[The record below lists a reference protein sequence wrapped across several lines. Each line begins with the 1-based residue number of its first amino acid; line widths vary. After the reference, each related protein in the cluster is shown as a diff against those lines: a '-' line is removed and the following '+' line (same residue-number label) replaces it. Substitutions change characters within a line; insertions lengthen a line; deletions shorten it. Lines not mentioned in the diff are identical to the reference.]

1 MIDWKD
7 EYKRRLRSIDE
18 AVATVKS
25 NDDIVVA
32 MCASEPQGLMGALHK
47 RAGSVENVKV
57 FSCLTLKPYDFFM
70 KPEMKGIFELNSW
83 FHTAGIR
90 EVVKKGYGTATYVPN
105 MLHRAATDRMYARR
119 PDVFMGACT
128 PPDRHGNVYLAMSLT
143 YEKDVLENAGRVILE
158 VNEKMPRVFGDTLVN
173 VRDVDIFV
181 ENTQEVPEM
190 PGAQPGEVDMLIGS
204 HIAELVEDGS
214 TIQLGIGGIPNAVA
228 LSLKDKRDL
237 GVHTEMFVDS
247 MMDLYEMGVLT
258 NRKKGFM
265 KDRAVTTFCMGSKRL
280 YDWIDDNPVVEFH
293 RGKWVNDP
301 CVVRQNTRMV
311 SINTCLSVDLTGQVA
326 SESLGPVQYSGTGGQ
341 TDTAVGA
348 VEGLDGLGK
357 SIIACYSTAKG
368 GTIST
373 ITPLL
378 AEGSAVTL
386 HRSNVDFV
394 VTENGIASLRG
405 RSVRERAKALI
416 AIAHPDHRKDLAE
429 RAKALDILW

>member
-1 MIDWKD
+1 
-7 EYKRRLRSIDE
+7 
-18 AVATVKS
+18 
-25 NDDIVVA
+25 
-32 MCASEPQGLMGALHK
+32 
-47 RAGSVENVKV
+47 
-57 FSCLTLKPYDFFM
+57 
-70 KPEMKGIFELNSW
+70 
-83 FHTAGIR
+83 
-90 EVVKKGYGTATYVPN
+90 
-105 MLHRAATDRMYARR
+105 
-119 PDVFMGACT
+119 
-128 PPDRHGNVYLAMSLT
+128 
-143 YEKDVLENAGRVILE
+143 
-158 VNEKMPRVFGDTLVN
+158 
-173 VRDVDIFV
+173 
-181 ENTQEVPEM
+181 
-190 PGAQPGEVDMLIGS
+190 
-204 HIAELVEDGS
+204 
-214 TIQLGIGGIPNAVA
+214 
-228 LSLKDKRDL
+228 
-237 GVHTEMFVDS
+237 
-247 MMDLYEMGVLT
+247 
-258 NRKKGFM
+258 M

>member
-7 EYKRRLRSIDE
+7 EYKRKLRSIEE
-18 AVATVKS
+18 AVSYIKS

-32 MCASEPQGLMGALHK
+32 MCASEPQGLMGAFHT
-47 RAGSVENVKV
+47 RAGSVQDVKV
-57 FSCLTLKPYDFFM
+57 FSCLTLLPYDFYM
-70 KPEMKGIFELNSW
+70 KPEMKGVFELNSW
-83 FHTAGIR
+83 FHTANIR
-90 EVVKKGYGTATYVPN
+90 EVIKKGYGTVTFVPN
-105 MLHRAATDRMYARR
+105 MLHRAATDRLYVKR
-119 PDVFMGACT
+119 PDIYMGTCT
-128 PPDRHGNVYLAMSLT
+128 PPDRHGNVALGMSLT
-143 YEKDVLENAGRVILE
+143 YEKDILENAKLVILE
-158 VNEKMPRVFGDTLVN
+158 VNENMPRAFGDTLVN

-181 ENTQEVPEM
+181 ENNQKVPEM
-190 PGAQPGEVDMLIGS
+190 PGMQPSEVDMLIGS

-214 TIQLGIGGIPNAVA
+214 TIQLGIGGIPNAAA

-247 MMDLYEMGVLT
+247 MMDLYDMGVIT

-265 KDRAVTTFCMGSKRL
+265 KDRAVTTFCMGSKKL
-280 YDWIDDNPVVEFH
+280 YDWVDNNPVVEFH
-293 RGKWVNDP
+293 RGRWVNDP
-301 CVVRQNTRMV
+301 CVVRQNTKMV

-326 SESLGPVQYSGTGGQ
+326 SESIGPIQYSGTGGQ

-348 VEGLDGLGK
+348 VEGLDGAGK

-378 AEGSAVTL
+378 TEGSAVTL
-386 HRSNVDFV
+386 HRSNVDYV
-394 VTENGIASLRG
+394 VTENGIAALRG

-416 AIAHPDHRKDLAE
+416 AIAHPDHRKALEGKA
-429 RAKALDILW
+429 RALNII

>member
-7 EYKRRLRSIDE
+7 EYKRKLRSIEE
-18 AVATVKS
+18 AVSYIKS

-32 MCASEPQGLMGALHK
+32 MCASEPQGLMGAFHT
-47 RAGSVENVKV
+47 RAGSVQDVKV
-57 FSCLTLKPYDFFM
+57 FSCLTLLPYDFYM

-83 FHTAGIR
+83 FHTANIR
-90 EVVKKGYGTATYVPN
+90 EVIKKGYGTVTFVPN
-105 MLHRAATDRMYARR
+105 MLHRAATDRLYVKR
-119 PDVFMGACT
+119 PDIYMGTCT
-128 PPDRHGNVYLAMSLT
+128 PPDRHGNVALGMSLT
-143 YEKDVLENAGRVILE
+143 YEKDILENAKLVILE
-158 VNEKMPRVFGDTLVN
+158 VNENMPRAFGDTLVN

-181 ENTQEVPEM
+181 ENNQKVPEM
-190 PGAQPGEVDMLIGS
+190 PGMQPSEVDMLIGS

-214 TIQLGIGGIPNAVA
+214 TIQLGIGGIPNAAA

-247 MMDLYEMGVLT
+247 MMDLYDMGVIT

-265 KDRAVTTFCMGSKRL
+265 KDRAVTTFCMGSKKL
-280 YDWIDDNPVVEFH
+280 YDWVDNNPVVEFH
-293 RGKWVNDP
+293 RGRWVNDP
-301 CVVRQNTRMV
+301 CVVRQNTKMV

-326 SESLGPVQYSGTGGQ
+326 SESIGPIQYSGTGGQ

-348 VEGLDGLGK
+348 VEGLDGAGK

-378 AEGSAVTL
+378 TEGSAVTL
-386 HRSNVDFV
+386 HRSNVDYV
-394 VTENGIASLRG
+394 VTENGIAALRG

-416 AIAHPDHRKDLAE
+416 AIAHPDHRKALEGKA
-429 RAKALDILW
+429 RALNII